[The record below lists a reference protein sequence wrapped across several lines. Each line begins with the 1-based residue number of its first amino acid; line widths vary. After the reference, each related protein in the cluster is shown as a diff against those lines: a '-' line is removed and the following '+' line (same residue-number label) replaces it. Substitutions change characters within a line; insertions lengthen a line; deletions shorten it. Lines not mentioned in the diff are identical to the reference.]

1 MASIDFPENP
11 DSKNFETEKITPA
24 MSKQITTFEK
34 KVKIFRPSRTV
45 LKGIPLEIE
54 NDPVLISAIKKLP
67 SNYNFEIPKTIW
79 KIKQL
84 EAKIVGLQLPEGLQL
99 FAKDISN
106 ILQSFCGVTCFNMGD
121 VTYGACCVDDVS
133 AAALR
138 VDLLVHYGH
147 SCLVP
152 IDHTVVPVMYVF
164 VDIQFDAVH
173 LIDTVKATFSMT
185 TPLALVSIV
194 QFVGS
199 LQKLA
204 VALREEGYCH
214 VLVPQSRPLSP
225 GEVLGCTSPPLPQTP
240 RYTILALGDGR
251 FHLESIMISN
261 PELDTYL

>member
-1 MASIDFPENP
+1 MALNNTSSDLINETTDRA
-11 DSKNFETEKITPA
+11 DDQTSKTIVKT
-24 MSKQITTFEK
+24 EK
-34 KVKIFRPSRTV
+34 KVKVFKPTRAV
-45 LKGIPLEIE
+45 LKGIPPEIE
-54 NDPVLISAIKKLP
+54 NDPVLISAIEKLP
-67 SNYNFEIPKTIW
+67 SNYNFEIPKTVW

-84 EAKIVGLQLPEGLQL
+84 NAKVVALQLPEGLQL
-99 FAKDISN
+99 FAEDLSS
-106 ILQSFCGVTCFNMGD
+106 ILTFYCGVVCVNMGD

-133 AAALR
+133 AVSLR
-138 VDLLVHYGH
+138 ADLLVHYGH

-152 IDHTVVPVMYVF
+152 IDHTTLPVMYVF
-164 VDIQFDAVH
+164 VDIQFDSVH
-173 LIDTVKATFSMT
+173 LIETVKATFEKS

-199 LQKLA
+199 LQQLA
-204 VALREEGYCH
+204 VTLREEGFTQ

-225 GEVLGCTSPPLPQTP
+225 GEVLGCTSPPLPQEP